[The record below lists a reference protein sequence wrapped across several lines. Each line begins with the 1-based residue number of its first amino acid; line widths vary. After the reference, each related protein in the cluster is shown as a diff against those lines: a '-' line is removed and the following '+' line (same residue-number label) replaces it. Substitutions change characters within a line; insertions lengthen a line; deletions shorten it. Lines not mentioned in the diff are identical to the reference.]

1 MTKRRIRPSAPQ
13 SRRFTESSRGTS
25 TGRAVGSGERVGVGD
40 ASATVGA
47 AVAGADVCGEGAA
60 VVGAGLVG
68 DGLGTGDGLGVAGA
82 GEGEAAA
89 VGVAAAVGDGD
100 VVAPPSDAQAR
111 GSTPGG
117 AAHTDRVGCTH
128 AVPSDAVRDSDTRT
142 KGWRAVAGAPQVPLS
157 HTRSS
162 VTVSPSTLA
171 VLPLRRHRPPTSSPR
186 A

>member
-47 AVAGADVCGEGAA
+47 AVAGADVRGDGAA
-60 VVGAGLVG
+60 VVGAGLAG

-89 VGVAAAVGDGD
+89 VAVGTAVGDGD
-100 VVAPPSDAQAR
+100 VDAAPLSDAQAR

-117 AAHTDRVGCTH
+117 TAHTDRVGCTH
-128 AVPSDAVRDSDTRT
+128 AVPSDAVRESDTRT
-142 KGWRAVAGAPQVPLS
+142 KG
-157 HTRSS
+157 
-162 VTVSPSTLA
+162 
-171 VLPLRRHRPPTSSPR
+171 
-186 A
+186 

>member
-25 TGRAVGSGERVGVGD
+25 TGRAVGSGERAGVGD

-47 AVAGADVCGEGAA
+47 AVAGADVRGEGAA
-60 VVGAGLVG
+60 VVGTGLEGDGLGVG
-68 DGLGTGDGLGVAGA
+68 DGLGAAGA

-89 VGVAAAVGDGD
+89 VAVGDGE
-100 VVAPPSDAQAR
+100 VVAAPPSDAQAR

-128 AVPSDAVRDSDTRT
+128 AVPSDAVRESDTRT
-142 KGWRAVAGAPQVPLS
+142 KG
-157 HTRSS
+157 
-162 VTVSPSTLA
+162 
-171 VLPLRRHRPPTSSPR
+171 
-186 A
+186 